1 MPIKKLLILGGTGD
15 AVRLSTQAAAL
26 NLVVISSL
34 AGRTEQSRTADDG
47 SATQIRVGGFGGVGG
62 LVTYL
67 QQENIDLVIDAT
79 HPFAQQIS
87 GNAAAAAAI
96 CGLPRLLLQR
106 PAWEAVTGDRWLSVQ
121 NHAEAADL
129 LPGLAQRIF
138 LTIGRQE
145 LSSYAHLSDLWFL
158 MRSIDPPPTPLP
170 PGEIILAKGP
180 FTLAAEKNLLLK
192 HQIELIVSK
201 NSGGA
206 ATYAKIETAR
216 ELGLPVVMIER
227 SPVPVE
233 KMVNTVA
240 EAVQWLQWH
249 IESF

>member
-1 MPIKKLLILGGTGD
+1 MKKLLILGGTGD
-15 AVRLSTQAAAL
+15 AVRLSAQASTL

-34 AGRTEQSRTADDG
+34 AGRTEQSRLAHDG
-47 SATQIRVGGFGGVGG
+47 STARVGGFGGVGG
-62 LVTYL
+62 LVAYL

-87 GNAAAAAAI
+87 GNAAEAAKI
-96 CGLPRLLLQR
+96 CGLSRLVLQR
-106 PAWEAVTGDRWLSVQ
+106 PAWEKVAGDRWFSVQ
-121 NHAEAADL
+121 NHAAAADM

-158 MRSIDPPPTPLP
+158 MRSIDPPPAPLP
-170 PGEIILAKGP
+170 PGEIVLAKGP
-180 FTLAAEKNLLLK
+180 FTHTADKNLLLQ

-206 ATYAKIETAR
+206 ATYAKIIAAR
-216 ELGLPVVMIER
+216 ELELPIVMIQR
-227 SPVPVE
+227 PVMPEGLQVA
-233 KMVNTVA
+233 TVDA
-240 EAVQWLQWH
+240 ALVWLKKQLSKH
-249 IESF
+249 SD

>member
-106 PAWEAVTGDRWLSVQ
+106 PAWDAVAGDRWLSVQ

-145 LSSYAHLSDLWFL
+145 LSSYAHLQELWFL
-158 MRSIDPPPTPLP
+158 MRSIDPPPDPLP
-170 PGEIILAKGP
+170 PGDIVLAKGP
-180 FTLAAEKNLLLK
+180 FTLTAEKNLLLQY
-192 HQIELIVSK
+192 QIEIIVSK

-206 ATYAKIETAR
+206 ATYAKIIAAR
-216 ELGLPVVMIER
+216 ELGLSVVMIQQPAIPA
-227 SPVPVE
+227 SLQ
-233 KMVNTVA
+233 VA
-240 EAVQWLQWH
+240 TIDAALRWLVQQ
-249 IESF
+249 